1 MKFKLNW
8 DGLIEQNGRIEGR
21 FGFHIVMADNE
32 KDAVKRAYDFFSKV
46 AFINWDAI
54 LENDDFVFVISSDD

>member
-8 DGLIEQNGRIEGR
+8 DGLIEQNGHVEGR
-21 FGFHIVMADNE
+21 FGVHIVMADNE
-32 KDAVKRAYDFFSKV
+32 KDAIKRAYNFFHSG

-54 LENDDFVFVISSDD
+54 LENDDFAYIISSDD